1 MKSDSVF
8 RRNLAIVAALHVAFV
23 SVLFFAGKF
32 QRKPR
37 VENIVW
43 LEGGSIGGGES
54 ADGDAEPAAPEPAP
68 APEPEPTPLPPEPEP
83 EAKPELIKPPSE
95 LPMATP
101 EPATP
106 KPTTPKPI
114 TPKPLTPK
122 PPTPKPATPKPATAK
137 PATPKKTSPKPS
149 ATAVAKATSK
159 PGDTTKATPGIAKSA
174 VAGSTPGTKPG
185 GNGPGS
191 GNGKGPGK
199 TGSGT
204 GASEHGW
211 YFSMIRER
219 FMARWAQP
227 TDIQRGGADVITLV
241 KLRINADGTI
251 ASYKIITESGYPQME
266 ESVLRAVEKV
276 TQIDP
281 LPAGLNTDGFLDVP
295 LQFKLDQGQ

>member
-1 MKSDSVF
+1 MKSNSVF
-8 RRNLAIVAALHVAFV
+8 RRNLIIVAALHVAFV
-23 SVLFFAGKF
+23 GALFFAGKF
-32 QRKPR
+32 SGNPP
-37 VENIVW
+37 VENIMW
-43 LEGGSIGGGES
+43 IEGGSIGGGEP
-54 ADGDAEPAAPEPAP
+54 GEG
-68 APEPEPTPLPPEPEP
+68 EPEPPPEPVTSTPEPEP
-83 EAKPELIKPPSE
+83 EPLVPEPEPEPPTLIKPPSE
-95 LPMATP
+95 LTLSTP

-106 KPTTPKPI
+106 KPVTPKPH
-114 TPKPLTPK
+114 TPKPA
-122 PPTPKPATPKPATAK
+122 TPKPATPKPATAK
-137 PATPKKTSPKPS
+137 PATPKKASPKPS
-149 ATAVAKATSK
+149 ATASAKAKATPSDPAK
-159 PGDTTKATPGIAKSA
+159 GTTGTAKS
-174 VAGSTPGTKPG
+174 GTAATEKPG
-185 GNGPGS
+185 GNGVGP

-241 KLRINADGTI
+241 KLRINADGAI
-251 ASYKIITESGYPQME
+251 ASYKIVTESGYPQME